1 MPTTLAKLRRRA
13 EKARNPGVACP
24 ASRNLHLWA
33 DLLATGT
40 VPQLF
45 HMESKHCAM
54 DMLAVISELWE
65 RRAMQSNGGHARAKV
80 LSAKR
85 MVEIARKAAKARWSR
100 RAKIPRYKTRKSLR
114 ARSAKS

>member
-13 EKARNPGVACP
+13 EKAREPSVTCP

-33 DLLATGT
+33 DLLATGS
-40 VPQLF
+40 VPGLLCTDP
-45 HMESKHCAM
+45 KHCAM
-54 DMLAVISELWE
+54 DMLAVLSELWE

-85 MVEIARKAAKARWSR
+85 IVEIARKAAKARWSR
-100 RAKIPRYKTRKSLR
+100 RAKIPRSKARKSLR
-114 ARSAKS
+114 ARSVKA